1 MLASSAIDFM
11 YEWSMKYPNALD
23 ELPRKNWIS
32 MEMDKVDFKIK
43 MQLHEKLSRD
53 LDKVMAS
60 YKTLYNALEYLF
72 KVHKI
77 PSIGAL
83 G

>member
-1 MLASSAIDFM
+1 
-11 YEWSMKYPNALD
+11 
-23 ELPRKNWIS
+23 
-32 MEMDKVDFKIK
+32 
-43 MQLHEKLSRD
+43 MQSHDNLSRD

-60 YKTLYNALEYLF
+60 YKTLYNGLESLV

-83 G
+83 GETRSKEEVKQEI